1 MQFNHEAKGL
11 FYWLFY
17 ARKSLHRLDLG
28 SNNAKRVQLIT
39 ASPPHGI
46 GEPGDV
52 VPASLMASS
61 SEVQFYTNFATETGY
76 EDPTCTYV
84 PLELMHLR
92 DMRRRKYL
100 ELKKA
105 TGDSGPMSCAMVG
118 SVLHATNSLC
128 LADKWGDWIM
138 DQSRRGHDS
147 IVADMHSKLSAE
159 GEQCHDV
166 YCTEHGGSDVR
177 YSLGPVD
184 AIVGKTLRFQKSIQS
199 DELLNSIFS

>member
-1 MQFNHEAKGL
+1 
-11 FYWLFY
+11 
-17 ARKSLHRLDLG
+17 
-28 SNNAKRVQLIT
+28 
-39 ASPPHGI
+39 
-46 GEPGDV
+46 
-52 VPASLMASS
+52 
-61 SEVQFYTNFATETGY
+61 
-76 EDPTCTYV
+76 
-84 PLELMHLR
+84 MHLL

-100 ELKKA
+100 ELKKV

-118 SVLHATNSLC
+118 SVLHATDSLC

-177 YSLGPVD
+177 YSLGPVRV
-184 AIVGKTLRFQKSIQS
+184 IVLVSSPLPFDDFKLVKILGGRHCWQDSSFPEVGPGSCSTFETECLG
-199 DELLNSIFS
+199 